1 MVNSGNNITPKI
13 ALPDKNELAIYDLK
27 KIVRCK
33 SDNSYTE
40 FLILD
45 DSGNE
50 KEYIKKIVSKGIYH
64 FEELLMSTGTFYRV
78 HNQHIINVIHLKKII
93 KNNGGFVMMDDNTEE
108 QIPIARARK
117 DEFLNYLKE
126 KGIIYNYH

>member
-1 MVNSGNNITPKI
+1 MVNKEIDIVHKI
-13 ALPDKNELAIYDLK
+13 ALPDKNELAIYDIR

-45 DSGNE
+45 DSGAE
-50 KEYIKKIVSKGIYH
+50 KNYIRKTVSKGIYH

-93 KNNGGFVMMDDNTEE
+93 KTNGGFVIMNDNTDEPV
-108 QIPIARARK
+108 PIARARK
-117 DEFLNYLKE
+117 DEFFIYLKE
-126 KGIIYNYH
+126 KGILL

>member
-1 MVNSGNNITPKI
+1 MVNNENNITPKI
-13 ALPDKNELAIYDLK
+13 ALPDKNELAIYDLIK
-27 KIVRCK
+27 VVRCK

-64 FEELLMSTGTFYRV
+64 FEELLISTGTFYRV
-78 HNQHIINVIHLKKII
+78 HNQHIINVIHLKRII

-126 KGIIYNYH
+126 KRIML

>member
-1 MVNSGNNITPKI
+1 MKNANNIAPKI
-13 ALPDKNELAIYDLK
+13 ALPDKNEVAIFEIR
-27 KIVRCK
+27 KIIRCK

-45 DSGNE
+45 DSG
-50 KEYIKKIVSKGIYH
+50 KKRDYIKKIVSKGIYH
-64 FEELLMSTGTFYRV
+64 FEEILMDTGQFYRI
-78 HNQHIINVIHLKKII
+78 HNQHIINANHLKKII
-93 KNNGGFVMMDDNTEE
+93 KNNGGFVIMDDNTNE

-126 KGIIYNYH
+126 KGIIL

>member
-1 MVNSGNNITPKI
+1 MVNNAVDITPKI
-13 ALPDKNELAIYDLK
+13 ALPDKNELAIYDLR

-40 FLILD
+40 FLIID

-50 KEYIKKIVSKGIYH
+50 KDYITKIVSKGIYH
-64 FEELLMSTGTFYRV
+64 FEELLMSTGTFYRI
-78 HNQHIINVIHLKKII
+78 HNQHIINVSHLKKIV
-93 KNNGGFVMMDDNTEE
+93 KNNGGFVEMDDNTDE

-117 DEFLNYLKE
+117 EEFFNYLRE
-126 KGIIYNYH
+126 RGIII

>member
-1 MVNSGNNITPKI
+1 MVNNANENTPKI
-13 ALPDKNELAIYDLK
+13 ALPDKNELAIYDVN

-45 DSGNE
+45 DSGKE
-50 KEYIKKIVSKGIYH
+50 KDYFKKIVSKGIYH
-64 FEELLMSTGTFYRV
+64 FEEILMSTGLFYRV
-78 HNQHIINVIHLKKII
+78 HNQHIINVTYLKKII
-93 KNNGGFVMMDDNTEE
+93 KNNGGFVIMDDNTDE

-117 DEFLNYLKE
+117 EEFFNYLKE
-126 KGIIYNYH
+126 KGIII

>member
-1 MVNSGNNITPKI
+1 MANNAYDIDHKI
-13 ALPDKNELAIYDLK
+13 ALPDKNEVTIFEIR

-45 DSGNE
+45 DSGKD
-50 KEYIKKIVSKGIYH
+50 KEYLKKIVSKGIYH
-64 FEELLMSTGTFYRV
+64 FEELLMSTGTFYRI
-78 HNQHIINVIHLKKII
+78 HNQHIVNVNHLKKII
-93 KNNGGFVMMDDNTEE
+93 KNNGGFVIMDDNTDE

-117 DEFLNYLKE
+117 EEFFNYLKE
-126 KGIIYNYH
+126 KGIII